1 MVLTTLSL
9 VIIKDLYKAKYSR
22 KELLNQY
29 NDFFSNI
36 FKSCDTYKNENIN
49 TIQILKLLPK
59 I

>member
-22 KELLNQY
+22 KVLLNQY

-36 FKSCDTYKNENIN
+36 FKSCDTYNNENIN
-49 TIQILKLLPK
+49 TTQILKLLPK